1 MPLETSSPWQEQQ
14 QWFDEARSGSTA
26 ALGWLFE
33 TYQPDLLRIAEA
45 DEERLLRTK
54 ADGTDLVQQAF
65 LEAHR
70 DWPQFRGETPAE
82 LLTWLRQILHHKLAN
97 LSRWFHNPKRDVTR
111 EIPFSERTS
120 SDVCTTSPTESAGS
134 SGDGD
139 LGGDEQVAVVERIL
153 ARLPEDYRRVIVLRI
168 REVRSFTEIADLMGR
183 SPAAVRKLLSR
194 ALEKAR
200 QTLDRHS

>member
-1 MPLETSSPWQEQQ
+1 MPLKTSSPWQEQQ

-26 ALGWLFE
+26 ALGRLFE
-33 TYQPDLLRIAEA
+33 TYQPDLLRTAEA

-97 LSRWFHNPKRDVTR
+97 LSRWFHNRKHDVCR
-111 EIPFSERTS
+111 EIPFSETNS
-120 SDVCTTSPTESAGS
+120 SDVPTARPSE
-134 SGDGD
+134 GDGTSVD
-139 LGGDEQVAVVERIL
+139 GNLGWGGK
-153 ARLPEDYRRVIVLRI
+153 LR
-168 REVRSFTEIADLMGR
+168 
-183 SPAAVRKLLSR
+183 
-194 ALEKAR
+194 
-200 QTLDRHS
+200 